1 MEQQTVPSLTELL
14 KELVQKEGSDLHLT
28 VNAPPMM
35 RVHGEL
41 TKTPYP
47 ILTPDRVMKM
57 AYSIMNEQQ
66 KKKFEQNWELDLSF
80 GIRGVARFRTNIF
93 YQRGA
98 VTVVIRQ
105 IPSEIK
111 TFEDLKLPPILKK
124 FCNLKNGLI
133 LITGATGS
141 GKSTTLA
148 AMLDYVNE
156 SKNGHIITVE
166 DPIEFIHE
174 HKNCIVNQREVEAD
188 TKSFANALKYA
199 LRQDPDYCLIGEM
212 RDLETIES
220 ALTIAET
227 GHLAFS
233 TLHTNSASQTI
244 ERIIDVFPANQQAT
258 VRTQLA
264 GSLKAVVTQTLI
276 PKSSGG
282 RAMAM
287 EIMAVT
293 SSISALI
300 REGKIHQIDSML
312 EAGKKHGMITM
323 NDSLL
328 NLYRKRDIS
337 FENALSA
344 STDPERLENMLNN
357 RV

>member
-1 MEQQTVPSLTELL
+1 MEQAVPSLTELL

-35 RVHGEL
+35 RIHGSL
-41 TKTPYP
+41 VKSQYAV
-47 ILTPDRVMKM
+47 LTPDRVMKM

-80 GIRGVARFRTNIF
+80 GIRGVARFRTNVF

-105 IPSEIK
+105 IPSEILS
-111 TFEDLKLPPILKK
+111 FDQLNLPPILKK
-124 FCNLKNGLI
+124 FCKLKNGLV
-133 LITGATGS
+133 LVTGATGS

-148 AMLDYVNE
+148 AMLDYINE
-156 SKNGHIITVE
+156 ERNGHIVTVE

-188 TKSFANALKYA
+188 TQSFANALKYA
-199 LRQDPDYCLIGEM
+199 LRQDPDFCLVGEM
-212 RDLETIES
+212 RDLETISS

-244 ERIIDVFPANQQAT
+244 ERVIDVFPEKQQAT
-258 VRTQLA
+258 VRAQLA
-264 GSLKAVVTQTLI
+264 ASLQAVVTQTLI
-276 PKSSGG
+276 PKVGGG
-282 RAMAM
+282 RVMAM

-293 SSISALI
+293 PSIAALI
-300 REGKIHQIDSML
+300 REAKIHQIDSMI
-312 EAGKKHGMITM
+312 EAGKKFGMITM
-323 NDSLL
+323 NESLM
-328 NLYRKRDIS
+328 NLYKKRDIS
-337 FENALSA
+337 LEDAIAA
-344 STDPERLENMLNN
+344 SNQPERLENMINN

>member
-1 MEQQTVPSLTELL
+1 MEQTVPSLTDLL

-35 RVHGEL
+35 RIHGKL
-41 TKTPYP
+41 TKTQYA
-47 ILTPDRVMKM
+47 ILTPERVMKM

-66 KKKFEQNWELDLSF
+66 KKKFEQTWELDLSF
-80 GIRGVARFRTNIF
+80 GIRGIARFRTNVF

-111 TFEDLKLPPILKK
+111 SFEDLDLPPILKK
-124 FCNLKNGLI
+124 FCGLKNGLV

-148 AMLDYVNE
+148 AMLDYINTE
-156 SKNGHIITVE
+156 RNGHMITVE
-166 DPIEFIHE
+166 DPIEFIHD

-199 LRQDPDYCLIGEM
+199 LRQDPDFCLVGEM
-212 RDLETIES
+212 RDLETISS

-244 ERIIDVFPANQQAT
+244 ERIIDVFPEEQQAT

-264 GSLKAVVTQTLI
+264 ASLKAVVTQTLL
-276 PKSSGG
+276 PKVGGG
-282 RAMAM
+282 RVMAM

-293 SSISALI
+293 PSISALI
-300 REGKIHQIDSML
+300 REGKNHQINSML
-312 EAGKKHGMITM
+312 EAGKKYGMITM

-328 NLYRKRDIS
+328 NLYQKREIT
-337 FENALSA
+337 FEDAIA
-344 STDPERLENMLNN
+344 SSNNPERMENMLNN
-357 RV
+357 RA